1 MTLGIPVLSKGLQ
14 EAFLAIRTKSNITG
28 FLMALH
34 TIALALPDVK
44 STNVTIYN
52 LSLNKAFRIPHS
64 CG

>member
-1 MTLGIPVLSKGLQ
+1 MIKAPALIV
-14 EAFLAIRTKSNITG
+14 

-52 LSLNKAFRIPHS
+52 TLE
-64 CG
+64 